1 MERTLNNSLRQPVFV
16 DFITDKD
23 EKECKVP

>member
-1 MERTLNNSLRQPVFV
+1 MERTQNNSLRQPVFV

-23 EKECKVP
+23 EKECKMP